1 MRKWVIWNKKEKV
14 AIILKVSRQN
24 NAAKMRVRRQNNAVK
39 MKVRRQI
46 NIAKTIVR
54 RQSSAVK
61 MRVRRQ
67 NNTVKMRVR
76 RQNNAVQMKMRIFQ
90 RGEVMIIAIQLK
102 TICKMKGKQRVML
115 QFLNKLKKNLLRLY
129 LCLFTQLWNKH
140 LSLII
145 KRKMSC
151 FSMILRLQKKQ

>member
-1 MRKWVIWNKKEKV
+1 MRKWVILNKKEKV

-46 NIAKTIVR
+46 NIAITIVR
-54 RQSSAVK
+54 RQSRA
-61 MRVRRQ
+61 
-67 NNTVKMRVR
+67 VKMRVR